1 MECAGGCDD
10 HFAEV
15 VNMTREGAYAL
26 ACRLLRDPDEARDAV
41 QEAYIRVW
49 HHRRRFDGRVL
60 FTTWLYRIVVNLC
73 YDQLKSRR
81 RRRRAMES
89 LMQESAG
96 DHQQGDTA
104 TDKPELLEK
113 VMRACQ
119 ELPPKQRM
127 VFVLR
132 DLQDLEMAEIA
143 KITGLKMG
151 AIKSNLYYARK
162 ALFRILKNS
171 GSQDEVQAV

>member
-1 MECAGGCDD
+1 LTLLFLECAGGCDD
-10 HFAEV
+10 HFPEV
-15 VNMTREGAYAL
+15 VNKTREGAYSL
-26 ACRLLRDPDEARDAV
+26 ACRFLRDPEEASDAV

-81 RRRRAMES
+81 RRRRAMEG
-89 LMQESAG
+89 LMHESA
-96 DHQQGDTA
+96 DTHPEDDTG
-104 TDKPELLEK
+104 TDEPEILEK

-119 ELPPKQRM
+119 ALPPKQRM
-127 VFVLR
+127 VFILR
-132 DLQDLEMAEIA
+132 DLQDLEMEEIG

-151 AIKSNLYYARK
+151 AVKSNLYYARK
-162 ALFRILKNS
+162 ALFRILNKL
-171 GSQDEVQAV
+171 GS